1 MGTLYV
7 CATPIGN
14 LEDASFRLIR
24 ILNEVDLIACED
36 TRRTR
41 ILLEHYHIDKPLISY
56 YQHNQRGREDFL
68 VEKIKNG
75 QKVALVSDAGT
86 PGISDPG
93 QLLVA
98 RVRSEGLKVEV
109 IPGPSA
115 LVSALVVSGL
125 DSSSVVFE
133 GFLPSRGV
141 QRKKEL
147 QRLAREERTIVLFES
162 PRRLVSLLHEMES
175 EWGNRRIAVVRELT
189 KIHEEVKTGT
199 IAEVAGYYE
208 EQPPRGELTVV
219 VEGYTPTGPPDLDKI
234 CAEVR
239 ALMADGVEK
248 KEALSQ
254 KAREYGV
261 KKSDIYNRL
270 VMSLN

>member
-125 DSSSVVFE
+125 DSSSFVFE